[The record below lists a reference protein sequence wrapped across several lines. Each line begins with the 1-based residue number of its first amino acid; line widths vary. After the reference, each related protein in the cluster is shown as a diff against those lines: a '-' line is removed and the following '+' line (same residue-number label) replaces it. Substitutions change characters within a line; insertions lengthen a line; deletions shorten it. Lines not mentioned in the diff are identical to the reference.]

1 MSTPIDRLALYDA
14 LPPEERAALD
24 AALADRPALAEAF
37 ARWRSLRA
45 DVRAELSRDL
55 PDRALLVL
63 YALADDDLLSDAE
76 RAHLDASRA
85 DLDAALAKH
94 PGLAAAVRRIQA
106 DRAAFER
113 AWAEAAAPP
122 VAAPPAAAPPRPA
135 RAADRPRA
143 AAPTR
148 GAQTAGAGRWVWR
161 SLALAA
167 VVGFVALL
175 TSVALRDAGWE
186 TITASEAQTLAFADG
201 STVELARGARIMV
214 PEGGGGGRPRG
225 AAARGAGPVPR
236 RPQRGRA
243 VRGDDAERRGHG
255 FGHDVLRGGDR
266 RPHAGRARE
275 RGGDA
280 RAARDAGRGGPP
292 GARRAG
298 RGAGPSTRPRRR
310 SPADLGTALAW
321 TGTAAR
327 DTPAAVVAERLGWR
341 FGVPVTVDPALADE
355 RVNGEFGGDGL
366 EDAVRLL
373 AASLDARAV
382 PDGDG
387 FRIAAE

>member
-85 DLDAALAKH
+85 DLDAALAGH

-122 VAAPPAAAPPRPA
+122 VAIPPAAAPPRPA

-161 SLALAA
+161 GMALAA

-175 TSVALRDAGWE
+175 TSVALRDAGWD

-214 PEGGGGGRPRG
+214 PEGGAEDGREARLLAGQALFRVVRNEAEPFEVTTPNAEVTVLGTTFSVEATDVRTQVVLASGAVTLAPR
-225 AAARGAGPVPR
+225 ATPDA
-236 RPQRGRA
+236 A
-243 VRGDDAERRGHG
+243 VRLAPGERAEVLALDA
-255 FGHDVLRGGDR
+255 
-266 RPHAGRARE
+266 
-275 RGGDA
+275 
-280 RAARDAGRGGPP
+280 
-292 GARRAG
+292 
-298 RGAGPSTRPRRR
+298 PSAPV
-310 SPADLGTALAW
+310 PADLGAALAW

-355 RVNGEFGGDGL
+355 RVNGEFGTDGL
-366 EDAVRLL
+366 DDAVRLL